1 MSVGPFVLY
10 CDGASRGNPG
20 PSAIGAALF
29 GPDGGEPIA
38 VVSRRIEDTTNN
50 VAEYRALEAGLERAL
65 ELGVGRL
72 VIRLDSQ
79 LLARQMT
86 GTYRVRAPRLRP
98 LAGRVAA
105 LIRRFESVTVEHVP
119 RESNTVADDLAN
131 AALDSRAV

>member
-1 MSVGPFVLY
+1 MVH
-10 CDGASRGNPG
+10 RG
-20 PSAIGAALF
+20 
-29 GPDGGEPIA
+29 
-38 VVSRRIEDTTNN
+38 SRRIEDTTNN